1 MTKLENPVLM
11 ATIGAAQGLRGEVRV
26 RTYTADA
33 TALADYGNLH
43 SEDGRVF
50 EILEI
55 REAKNIAIVRFRGIN
70 DRNAAEALAG
80 LELFI
85 ERDNLPDDELE
96 EDEFYY
102 ADLEGLEA
110 VDEEGK
116 SYGTVSAVFDFG
128 AGDLLE
134 LKGPG
139 RRPALI
145 PFSEA
150 AVLEIDLEGERS
162 SSIRRRRGLPRTR
175 KTTARRRVSPKR
187 QVGAMTFRATIL
199 TLYPEMFPGH
209 LGYSLAGKAMERGQ
223 WSLDTVQIRDFAE
236 DRHRTV
242 DDTPAG
248 GGAGMVLKPDI
259 LAKAIDDVS
268 DGDNR
273 PRLLMSPRG
282 KPLTQERVREL
293 AAGDGVVIICGRFEG
308 VDQRVIDARH
318 LEEVSIGDYVLSGG
332 EPAAL
337 TLLDA
342 VVRIL
347 PGVMGNALSGTHESF
362 ENGLLEHPHYT
373 RPQVFESQEIPAVL
387 TSGNHAAIE
396 KWRLEEARKLTA
408 ERRPDLLAGTLR
420 DKAK

>member
-26 RTYTADA
+26 RTYTADP
-33 TALADYGNLH
+33 TALGDYGHLH

-116 SYGTVSAVFDFG
+116 SYGTVSAVYDFG

-150 AVLEIDLEGERS
+150 AVLEIDLEGGKIVIDPQAAGLVENREDEGPAP
-162 SSIRRRRGLPRTR
+162 GLP
-175 KTTARRRVSPKR
+175 KK
-187 QVGAMTFRATIL
+187 
-199 TLYPEMFPGH
+199 
-209 LGYSLAGKAMERGQ
+209 GK
-223 WSLDTVQIRDFAE
+223 
-236 DRHRTV
+236 
-242 DDTPAG
+242 
-248 GGAGMVLKPDI
+248 
-259 LAKAIDDVS
+259 
-268 DGDNR
+268 
-273 PRLLMSPRG
+273 
-282 KPLTQERVREL
+282 
-293 AAGDGVVIICGRFEG
+293 
-308 VDQRVIDARH
+308 
-318 LEEVSIGDYVLSGG
+318 
-332 EPAAL
+332 
-337 TLLDA
+337 
-342 VVRIL
+342 
-347 PGVMGNALSGTHESF
+347 
-362 ENGLLEHPHYT
+362 
-373 RPQVFESQEIPAVL
+373 
-387 TSGNHAAIE
+387 
-396 KWRLEEARKLTA
+396 
-408 ERRPDLLAGTLR
+408 
-420 DKAK
+420 